1 MSFYSS
7 YVPLYGDGGNGGVA
21 VNAGNINF
29 GGSQTNTASADGGAG
44 GLFGDGGNGGVAVN
58 AGNINI
64 GGSQTNTASADGGD
78 ASHFLLV

>member
-29 GGSQTNTASADGGAG
+29 GGSQTNTASADGG
-44 GLFGDGGNGGVAVN
+44 
-58 AGNINI
+58 
-64 GGSQTNTASADGGD
+64 D